1 MAGLSTPLSIVAT
14 SVTQGQGYLLTG
26 LLGGLN
32 TIANIWHAVVP
43 AECLSLHSVSAGKKE
58 GSSWP
63 IGTTVPPFCPLT
75 ASLHPMNTPTFTMP
89 VSSQAQPHLS
99 TPPYGSTFFLLL
111 PSSTPCL
118 VPAVFFGF
126 KKQHS
131 FRNEPPRF
139 KHQPSQF
146 LADGW
151 RPVTQSLCDSGSSPI
166 KWV

>member
-1 MAGLSTPLSIVAT
+1 MTLAGLSTLLSTVAT
-14 SVTQGQGYLLTG
+14 SVTQGQGYLPTG

-32 TIANIWHAVVP
+32 TIANIWHAAVP
-43 AECLSLHSVSAGKKE
+43 TECPCLHSVSAGKKE
-58 GSSWP
+58 GSFWP
-63 IGTTVPPFCPLT
+63 IGATVLPFCPLT

-89 VSSQAQPHLS
+89 VSGQAQPHLS
-99 TPPYGSTFFLLL
+99 MPPYSSTFFLLL
-111 PSSTPCL
+111 PNSTPCL

-146 LADGW
+146 LADG
-151 RPVTQSLCDSGSSPI
+151 
-166 KWV
+166 